1 VKINL
6 VITEIFKSIQG
17 ESSYAGIPCSF
28 IRTTG
33 CNLRCVWCDTEYA
46 FYGGQKMTIEEIL
59 TAIEPHGCNLV
70 EITGGEPLLQEEVP
84 ELCSQLLRRGH
95 TVLIETGGALDIRVL
110 PGEIIKILDIKCPE
124 SGMTE
129 HMNWQNLQYLGPKDE
144 IKFVINSR
152 KDYDWAVE
160 IMNRYQ
166 LHQKNLILFSP
177 VYQKMPADQLAE
189 WILGDK
195 LPVRFQIQL
204 HKALWG
210 ETPGR

>member
-1 VKINL
+1 
-6 VITEIFKSIQG
+6 
-17 ESSYAGIPCSF
+17 
-28 IRTTG
+28 
-33 CNLRCVWCDTEYA
+33 
-46 FYGGQKMTIEEIL
+46 MTIDEIL
-59 TAIEPHGCNLV
+59 AAIQPHECNLV
-70 EITGGEPLLQEEVP
+70 EITGGEPLLQEEVS
-84 ELCSQLLRRGH
+84 ELSSQLLHRGH
-95 TVLIETGGALDIRVL
+95 TVLIETGGALDIRIL
-110 PGEIIKILDIKCPE
+110 PAEVIKILDIKCPE

-129 HMNWQNLQYLGPKDE
+129 HMKWENLHYLAPKDE

-152 KDYDWAVE
+152 KDYDWAVDV
-160 IMNRYQ
+160 MNRYQ

-189 WILGDK
+189 WILRDK

>member
-1 VKINL
+1 MKISL

-33 CNLRCVWCDTEYA
+33 CNLRCAWCDTEYA

-110 PGEIIKILDIKCPE
+110 PAEIIRILDIKCPE

>member
-1 VKINL
+1 L

-33 CNLRCVWCDTEYA
+33 CNLRCVWCDTQYA

-84 ELCSQLLRRGH
+84 ELSSELLRRGH

-110 PGEIIKILDIKCPE
+110 PPEVIKILDVKCPE
-124 SGMTE
+124 SGMSE

-189 WILGDK
+189 WILEDK

>member
-1 VKINL
+1 L

-33 CNLRCVWCDTEYA
+33 CNLRCVWCDTQYA
-46 FYGGQKMTIEEIL
+46 FYGGRKMTIEEIL

-84 ELCSQLLRRGH
+84 ELSSQLLRRGH

-110 PGEIIKILDIKCPE
+110 PPEVIKILDIKCPE

-129 HMNWQNLQYLGPKDE
+129 HMNWQNLQYLGQKDE

-166 LHQKNLILFSP
+166 LYQKNLILFSP

>member
-1 VKINL
+1 L

-33 CNLRCVWCDTEYA
+33 CNLRCVWCDTQYA

-70 EITGGEPLLQEEVP
+70 EITGGEPLLQEEVS
-84 ELCSQLLRRGH
+84 ELSSELLRRGH

-110 PGEIIKILDIKCPE
+110 PSEVIKILDVKCPE
-124 SGMTE
+124 SGMTD

-160 IMNRYQ
+160 IVNRYQ

>member
-1 VKINL
+1 M

-33 CNLRCVWCDTEYA
+33 CNLRCVWCDTQYA
-46 FYGGQKMTIEEIL
+46 FYGGQKMTISEIL

-110 PGEIIKILDIKCPE
+110 PAEVIKILDIKCPE

-129 HMNWQNLQYLGPKDE
+129 HMNWQNLQYLGQKDE

>member
-1 VKINL
+1 
-6 VITEIFKSIQG
+6 
-17 ESSYAGIPCSF
+17 
-28 IRTTG
+28 
-33 CNLRCVWCDTEYA
+33 
-46 FYGGQKMTIEEIL
+46 MTIEEIL
-59 TAIEPHGCNLV
+59 AAIEPHGCNLV
-70 EITGGEPLLQEEVP
+70 EITGGEPLIQEEVP
-84 ELCSQLLRRGH
+84 ELCSQLLHRGH

-110 PGEIIKILDIKCPE
+110 PSEVIKILDVKCPE
-124 SGMTE
+124 SGMME
-129 HMNWQNLQYLGPKDE
+129 HMKWENLQYLGPKDE